1 MRGFRRNPGFAITA
15 IGSLALGIGAV
26 VTIFTAADSLLFRPL
41 PYRLAMIW
49 ERNTRAG
56 RAPWN
61 VISPANFVDWKT
73 RNSVLEDMAAFLE
86 FPTTLLDGD
95 RSEEF
100 HTQSVSA
107 NLFPML
113 GVQPVLGRSFTAEED
128 LASSRQESLLLISNR
143 LWQSRFGGDP
153 KILGRRVMINSVPR
167 TIIGVMPP
175 GFYFLHRNVDL
186 WGPLGL
192 DPAFD
197 YRKNSGRYMNAVGR
211 LKPGVTIAHA
221 QTQMKGSRRWHMPPP
236 VAVLPQPAG
245 SAGMFGHFALMIHA
259 LVPGPRSS
267 FYRTSGKRSPV
278 HALCLFRQTLTESLL
293 LAALAGM
300 SGLMLGK
307 LALAGLVALAPQ
319 SLTQSAPIAM
329 DWRIILF
336 AVGLSTLTGILFGFA
351 PSIMASRADV
361 APEPNRTS
369 RWSSGH
375 GTCSRAWLIVG
386 EIAAAVIL
394 LAGASL
400 LIRSLVKLQGADP
413 GLKAA
418 NLLTFRFNL
427 PAARYSAA
435 QRTQFFNKVISRIE
449 QLPGVRSASAVSYL
463 PFNGMAAGTSVA
475 VGGRPPARPGEH
487 LVATIRTVMP
497 RYFETMGIPIRH
509 GRDFTD
515 QDNTPESPIRFIV
528 NEAFVR
534 KYLPGEEPL
543 GKTSNAAMGQ
553 TNPFGEVVGVV
564 GDVKE
569 GTLAKDP
576 EPTVY
581 YNHAHLEY
589 TGMTTVVRTQG
600 DPLALAGPLCSV
612 MRGLDA
618 TLPVADMN
626 TMETILGET
635 YARERFSAILLTGFS
650 FSALLLAAIGIYGVM
665 AYSVSERTREIGV
678 RVAMGADTARIVTM
692 VLGDAARFIAA
703 GLLAGVAGALAASR
717 FVSGLLFQTG
727 ERDPVAFTIA
737 IAFLIAAASV
747 AAHVPDRRAARLDPM
762 QALCVE

>member
-1 MRGFRRNPGFAITA
+1 
-15 IGSLALGIGAV
+15 
-26 VTIFTAADSLLFRPL
+26 
-41 PYRLAMIW
+41 
-49 ERNTRAG
+49 
-56 RAPWN
+56 
-61 VISPANFVDWKT
+61 
-73 RNSVLEDMAAFLE
+73 
-86 FPTTLLDGD
+86 
-95 RSEEF
+95 
-100 HTQSVSA
+100 
-107 NLFPML
+107 
-113 GVQPVLGRSFTAEED
+113 
-128 LASSRQESLLLISNR
+128 
-143 LWQSRFGGDP
+143 
-153 KILGRRVMINSVPR
+153 
-167 TIIGVMPP
+167 
-175 GFYFLHRNVDL
+175 
-186 WGPLGL
+186 
-192 DPAFD
+192 
-197 YRKNSGRYMNAVGR
+197 
-211 LKPGVTIAHA
+211 
-221 QTQMKGSRRWHMPPP
+221 
-236 VAVLPQPAG
+236 
-245 SAGMFGHFALMIHA
+245 
-259 LVPGPRSS
+259 
-267 FYRTSGKRSPV
+267 
-278 HALCLFRQTLTESLL
+278 
-293 LAALAGM
+293 
-300 SGLMLGK
+300 
-307 LALAGLVALAPQ
+307 
-319 SLTQSAPIAM
+319 
-329 DWRIILF
+329 
-336 AVGLSTLTGILFGFA
+336 
-351 PSIMASRADV
+351 MASRADV